1 MPYVPTLHYELPR
14 RKPGSF
20 GISPVGQVAEWFTTT
35 WPRFNIFVCWAAIV
49 LLLLIVPGQPPHSS
63 KLEMLLVSPLAAPL
77 LYVVIVLTSWV
88 AYTIPALNFVFGAG
102 RMLYLWLFCRLI
114 VQPAPHLALPAWLSE
129 RSL

>member
-1 MPYVPTLHYELPR
+1 M
-14 RKPGSF
+14 
-20 GISPVGQVAEWFTTT
+20 I
-35 WPRFNIFVCWAAIV
+35 
-49 LLLLIVPGQPPHSS
+49 LLLIVPGQPPHSS